1 MEEVIIWNS
10 GNQEGFTT
18 KYTKHT
24 KTGVLPTEHTADTE
38 FRPSVFRVVRVFRG
52 QFISVGSNFVLFV
65 FFVVNPSGF
74 PGFSI
79 QTSLQ

>member
-10 GNQEGFTT
+10 GNQEEISGNE
-18 KYTKHT
+18 
-24 KTGVLPTEHTADTE
+24 PTEHTEYTE
-38 FRPSVFRVVRVFRG
+38 IRRPEFRVVRVFRG